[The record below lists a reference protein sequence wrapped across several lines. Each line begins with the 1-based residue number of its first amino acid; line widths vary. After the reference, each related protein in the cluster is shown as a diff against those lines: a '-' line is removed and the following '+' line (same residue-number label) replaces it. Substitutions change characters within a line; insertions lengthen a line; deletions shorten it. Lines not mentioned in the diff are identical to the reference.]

1 LFQEA
6 DQSRCGHRLIV
17 DRLFELVLLQ
27 LLRWLLDHGEEG
39 GVSLGLISG
48 LADSQL
54 ARALTAMHENPQ
66 TMWSLDSLAE
76 VAAMSR
82 STFANR
88 FKKVVGVSPAEYLT
102 DWRISLAKKQMGQG
116 RAVKHMAA
124 GLGYANASALSRV
137 FAQRTGMSP
146 REWLKQTHESK
157 D

>member
-1 LFQEA
+1 
-6 DQSRCGHRLIV
+6 
-17 DRLFELVLLQ
+17 
-27 LLRWLLDHGEEG
+27 
-39 GVSLGLISG
+39 
-48 LADSQL
+48 
-54 ARALTAMHENPQ
+54 MHENPQ